1 MLKQLGPHKK
11 VEIPLEVYDE
21 QNNIIT
27 EINYV
32 LDKWKS
38 DYETL
43 YQLPIATD
51 DFDEVFYQQCLNE
64 LDIMERS
71 ENNEYE
77 LIPGLNEQI
86 SEDEVRKVIR
96 NSKNRKAVGLDNL
109 PNEIFKND
117 ASVKILSTLF
127 LKLFELGLIP
137 SVWRNAVLK
146 PIPKGANTDLRS
158 PLEYRGISLL
168 STAYKLFSSL
178 LNKRLITCGEV
189 HGLYSDEQNGFRPNR
204 SCDDHCF
211 VLSTIVRQRMACNL
225 STFVGFVDLRK
236 AFDCVDRKLLLYKL
250 LKVGI
255 GNQLYENI
263 KNIYSICN
271 TSVNVNGYMTEFFS
285 SNFGVRQG
293 DCLST
298 TLFILYINDIV
309 QELRQN
315 TIGIKNDYFDVQ
327 CLLYADDLALVSE
340 SEDDLQT
347 MFNILSIWCKKWR
360 MKVNTSKTAIIHF
373 RKPRIRETQFNFTFN
388 SDIITKV
395 AKYKYL
401 GLVFNENLNFKLTS
415 EVLAEAGGRALGAIY
430 TKYKS
435 NKGFGY
441 DTYTKLFNS
450 GVATVLDYGS
460 CIWGFGTYDKINTVH
475 NRAIR
480 LFLGVHRFTSNL
492 GINGEMGWL
501 PSKIRRYMNIIRY
514 WNRLINMDNFRLTK
528 KVFLWDR
535 NSRIKTWC
543 SDVMGVLDGI
553 SMSDSFEQ
561 NVEIDVQLVKDRWFN
576 VCKDDW
582 SNQVNFCH
590 KLRTYIIFKN
600 DFCTEYYVK
609 NISNRGHRSVL
620 AQFRLGVLPLAIETG
635 RFQNLP
641 LEERLCKF
649 CRYNV
654 LEDEAH
660 FLLICPAFSN
670 VRSVLLDKVIS
681 IEPGYLFLDKENKL
695 KLLMSPEIVKH
706 TAAFIFDA
714 MQNRRNIL
722 YN

>member
-1 MLKQLGPHKK
+1 MQIPYSFATELGCVFSLSLCKCRKWYHKK
-11 VEIPLEVYDE
+11 VVIPLEVYDE

-64 LDIMERS
+64 LDLMERN

-501 PSKIRRYMNIIRY
+501 PSKIKRYMDIIRY
-514 WNRLINMDNFRLTK
+514 WDKLINMVNIRLTK
-528 KVFLWDR
+528 NYFYGMIMNRKSGKKNKVLL
-535 NSRIKTWC
+535 
-543 SDVMGVLDGI
+543 MGVLDGI
-553 SMSDSFEQ
+553 SP
-561 NVEIDVQLVKDRWFN
+561 WFN
-576 VCKDDW
+576 LLSKM
-582 SNQVNFCH
+582 
-590 KLRTYIIFKN
+590 FK
-600 DFCTEYYVK
+600 
-609 NISNRGHRSVL
+609 
-620 AQFRLGVLPLAIETG
+620 
-635 RFQNLP
+635 
-641 LEERLCKF
+641 
-649 CRYNV
+649 
-654 LEDEAH
+654 
-660 FLLICPAFSN
+660 
-670 VRSVLLDKVIS
+670 
-681 IEPGYLFLDKENKL
+681 
-695 KLLMSPEIVKH
+695 LMSNWLQI
-706 TAAFIFDA
+706 
-714 MQNRRNIL
+714 NG
-722 YN
+722 